1 MKVKNPS
8 KLDAPEIVW
17 KVDGM
22 TCANCAQGIRNVL
35 VKKGLEDTQVSFANG
50 EVSFTVVE
58 SYSIDQVK
66 SDIENLGYT
75 VLSEDNKQAKPR
87 FSALEKRLIFS
98 AVFTVP
104 LLLHMV
110 LDTPILHNPITQLV
124 LCLPVMVVGLEYF
137 GKSAWNSL
145 KTGVPNMDVLI
156 TIGASSAFIYSL
168 VGAFFLDAT
177 QAHNYLF
184 FETSASIITLVMLG
198 NVLEQR
204 SVKQTGSALRELAGL
219 IPEQTIRVDLSHG
232 HEHNETI
239 PVDQI
244 KSGDLLRINEGS
256 RIPADGIVFQGEAL
270 VDESMITGESLPV
283 QRSINQEVTGGTLLI
298 SGNILMKTIRIG
310 KQTVL
315 SGIVEMVR
323 KAQNDKPPVQKLG
336 DQISAIFVPAVLI
349 IAVLTFVISLFLDI
363 STSDSLMHSIAVLV
377 ISCPCAMGL
386 ATPTAVM
393 AGLGRAAKMGV
404 LFRSGTDAEMLAKTK
419 ILVFDKTGTLTEGRF
434 SLQQQKVYDD
444 SYRDSIDS
452 IVMALEQ
459 ASNHPLAAS
468 FREIYK
474 GAIPVE
480 MRQVKEIKGLGM
492 QGELSDGS
500 TVKLGSVKV
509 LSVAP
514 NVLHDLYLT
523 INDKLVAGFDLMD
536 ALKSDAA
543 ATVFQL
549 KKLGYQ
555 VIMLSGDRK
564 STCERVGQAA
574 GIETI
579 HSECLPEDKLRIIAE
594 LKKQGKVAMIGDG
607 INDAPA
613 LHAADVSI
621 SMSAAS
627 RIAIDSAGVI
637 LTSGSNLSGILTALK
652 ISKLTLRTI
661 HQNLFW
667 AFFYNV
673 IAIPVAAA
681 GFLSPM
687 IAAFSMA
694 FSDVVVIGN
703 SILLKLRRIN

>member
-1 MKVKNPS
+1 MKLPNQSNVDTS
-8 KLDAPEIVW
+8 EIVW

-35 VKKGLEDTQVSFANG
+35 VKKGLPDTHVSFANG
-50 EVSFTVVE
+50 EVSFTLVE
-58 SYSIDQVK
+58 NYPVEQVK
-66 SDIENLGYT
+66 HDIENLGYT
-75 VLSEDNKQAKPR
+75 VLSNDTNQPKPR
-87 FSALEKRLIFS
+87 FSTLEKRLIFS
-98 AVFTVP
+98 AIFTLP

-110 LDTPILHNPITQLV
+110 LDAPILHSPITQLL
-124 LCLPVMVVGLEYF
+124 LCLPVMLVGLEYF
-137 GKSAWNSL
+137 GKSAINSL

-156 TIGASSAFIYSL
+156 SIGASSAFIYS
-168 VGAFFLDAT
+168 VIGTFFLDAAS
-177 QAHNYLF
+177 AHEYLF
-184 FETSASIITLVMLG
+184 FETSATIITLVMLG
-198 NVLEQR
+198 NVIEQR
-204 SVKQTGSALRELAGL
+204 SVKQTGSALRELANL
-219 IPEQTIRVDLSHG
+219 IPEQAIRVDLSHG

-239 PVDQI
+239 SAHQI
-244 KSGDLLRINEGS
+244 QTNDLLRINEGG
-256 RIPADGIVFQGEAL
+256 RIPADGIVFQGDGL
-270 VDESMITGESLPV
+270 VDESMITGESLPI
-283 QRSINQEVTGGTLLI
+283 QKTLNQEVTGGTLLV
-298 SGNILMKTIRIG
+298 SGNILMKTTRTG

-336 DQISAIFVPAVLI
+336 DRISAIFVPAVLI
-349 IAVLTFVISLFLDI
+349 IALLTLAVSLMLGL
-363 STSDSLMHSIAVLV
+363 STSDSLMHAIAVLV

-404 LFRSGTDAEMLAKTK
+404 LFRSGTDAEILAKTK

-434 SLQQQKVYDD
+434 SLQQQIIYNEAFRHTVD
-444 SYRDSIDS
+444 SLVI
-452 IVMALEQ
+452 ALEQ

-468 FREIYK
+468 LREIYK

-480 MRQVKEIKGLGM
+480 IRNVKEIKGIGM
-492 QGELSDGS
+492 QGELSNGS
-500 TVKLGSVKV
+500 IAKLGSVKV
-509 LSVAP
+509 LNQQP
-514 NVLHDLYLT
+514 NIAHDLYLS
-523 INDKLVAGFDLMD
+523 IDDVLVAGFDLMD
-536 ALKSDAA
+536 ALKTDASS
-543 ATVFQL
+543 TVASL

-574 GIETI
+574 GIDTV
-579 HSECLPEDKLRIIAE
+579 HSECSPEDKLRIIAE
-594 LKKQGKVAMIGDG
+594 LKQQGKVAMVGDG

-627 RIAIDSAGVI
+627 KIAIDSAGVI

-673 IAIPVAAA
+673 IAIPVAAT

-703 SILLKLRRIN
+703 SILLKLRRID